1 MKKYLNKISKIILII
16 SIVLSVIILVGSLT
30 LGFTLGGASNEASE
44 TTTSASEEKK
54 NETETT
60 SKKSEEDTTKKE
72 TTTKKDTSNALDA
85 VIKENPQ
92 VVFITNSY
100 GDDDGLENVVLYC
113 FELNSKDDVE
123 SREATLIYDEDGTL
137 NVSRSYLSE
146 EPLGL
151 KIIEK
156 SGKFQ
161 IISTEDGNTCVFDV
175 KVDKNNKITQI
186 TQVDG
191 IDMQELADDNYLDDY
206 NYLKSERL

>member
-1 MKKYLNKISKIILII
+1 MKKDLNKISKIILII

-72 TTTKKDTSNALDA
+72 TTTKKYTSNALDA

-100 GDDDGLENVVLYC
+100 DDDGLENVALYC

-123 SREATLIYDEDGTL
+123 SRQATLIYDEDGTL
-137 NVSRSYLSE
+137 NVSRSYLLE
-146 EPLGL
+146 EPLGW

-191 IDMQELADDNYLDDY
+191 MDMQELANDNYLDDY

>member
-1 MKKYLNKISKIILII
+1 MKKDLNKISKIILII
-16 SIVLSVIILVGSLT
+16 SIVFSVIILVGSLT

-60 SKKSEEDTTKKE
+60 SKKSEADTTKKE

-100 GDDDGLENVVLYC
+100 GDDDGLENVMLYC
-113 FELNSKDDVE
+113 FELNGKDDVE

-137 NVSRSYLSE
+137 YVSRSYLSE
-146 EPLGL
+146 EPLGWKL
-151 KIIEK
+151 IEK
-156 SGKFQ
+156 SGKIQ

-191 IDMQELADDNYLDDY
+191 IDMQELANDNYLDDY